1 MANLFATANKTIA
14 PKVIKA
20 EVTIPSPQYVPIGY
34 INEMD
39 EPVICNCNMTAQKL
53 QYCNLSGFTILFK
66 KV

>member
-1 MANLFATANKTIA
+1 MANLFATATIA
-14 PKVIKA
+14 HKVTKAKA
-20 EVTIPSPQYVPIGY
+20 EVTMPGLQQYVPIGY

-39 EPVICNCNMTAQKL
+39 EPVICNMTAQKL